1 MCQEEYFIFS
11 YLNSRSDAIIICIN
25 KNNII
30 KFPFYNKNQH
40 LLKIPYTFFNV
51 LIAKIKLQLF
61 VWILI
66 NLVLIKC
73 RFL

>member
-11 YLNSRSDAIIICIN
+11 YLNSRTDAIIICIN

-40 LLKIPYTFFNV
+40 FY
-51 LIAKIKLQLF
+51 
-61 VWILI
+61 
-66 NLVLIKC
+66 
-73 RFL
+73 